1 MKKIRFVIVG
11 CGAIAKAHLQAIAL
25 SEHAE
30 VTVLVDKVLPRAQQ
44 LGSSFQVSKTVRD
57 YQESM
62 GNVDAAIVALPHHLH
77 SQVTTDLLQNGI
89 HVLVEKPLALNTG
102 QCDAMIKAAKASKTK
117 LAVGL
122 ARRFFDSSRFV
133 KQVIESQ
140 MLGDIISFD
149 FHEGIIYKWP
159 IMSDFA
165 FRKETGGGVLADIGV
180 HILDLLLWWL
190 GDYDSFEYYDDA
202 MGGVEADCEL
212 HLKLKSGATGFV
224 QLSRT
229 RDLRNSC
236 IIQGER
242 GRLEIE
248 TTFNSQIKLKINDQS
263 LNLTGLAISEGMAEE
278 SAKDIFS
285 RQLEDFVGAI
295 HHNRQPFIPG
305 EEGKRTVQLIQTCYN
320 LRQPLKHP
328 WIFLDGTKDLK
339 VQIES

>member
-1 MKKIRFVIVG
+1 MKKIKFLLVG
-11 CGAIAKAHLQAIAL
+11 CGAIAKAHLQAITV

-30 VTVLVDKVLPRAQQ
+30 VTVLADKVLPRAQQ
-44 LGSSFQVSKTVRD
+44 LGSGFHVSTAVGD
-57 YQESM
+57 YKESI
-62 GNVDAAIVALPHHLH
+62 GKVDAAIVALPHHLH

-89 HVLVEKPLALNTG
+89 HVLVEKPMALNPG
-102 QCDAMIKAAKASKTK
+102 QCDAMINAAKTSKTK

-140 MLGDIISFD
+140 MLGDITSFN

-212 HLKLKSGATGFV
+212 HLKLKSGATGIV

-229 RDLRNSC
+229 RDLGNTC

-242 GRLEIE
+242 GSLEIE
-248 TTFNSQIKLKINDQS
+248 TTFNSQIRLKINEQS
-263 LNLTGLAISEGMAEE
+263 LNLTGRSTQEGMAEE
-278 SAKDIFS
+278 RAEDIFS
-285 RQLEDFVGAI
+285 RQLEDFVEAI
-295 HHNRQPFIPG
+295 RHNRQPFIHG
-305 EEGKRTVQLIQTCYN
+305 EEGKRTAELIEACYS

-328 WIFLDGTKDLK
+328 WIFLDNANISK
-339 VQIES
+339 VQVA

>member
-1 MKKIRFVIVG
+1 MKKIKFVVVG
-11 CGAIAKAHLQAIAL
+11 CGAIAKAHLQAIAD

-30 VTVLVDKVLPRAQQ
+30 LTVLVDKVLPRAQQ
-44 LGSSFQVSKTVRD
+44 LGSSFHVSKTVQD
-57 YQESM
+57 YKESI

-89 HVLVEKPLALNTG
+89 HVLVEKPMALNTS

-140 MLGDIISFD
+140 MLGDITSFN

-159 IMSDFA
+159 IMSDFS

-190 GDYDSFEYYDDA
+190 GDHDSFEYYDDA

-212 HLKLKSGATGFV
+212 HLKLKSGATGIV
-224 QLSRT
+224 LLSRT
-229 RDLRNSC
+229 RDLRNTC
-236 IIQGER
+236 IIRGER
-242 GRLEIE
+242 GSLEIE
-248 TTFNSQIKLKINDQS
+248 TTFNSQIRLKINKQS
-263 LNLTGLAISEGMAEE
+263 LNLTGRAAQEGMAEE
-278 SAKDIFS
+278 RAEDIFS

-295 HHNRQPFIPG
+295 RHNRQPFITG
-305 EEGKRTVQLIQTCYN
+305 EEGKRTAELIEACYS

-328 WIFLDGTKDLK
+328 WIFLDNANTSK
-339 VQIES
+339 VQLA